1 VGLKVLN
8 GEISLNPSKNRWDW
22 LGSGIYFWE
31 QNPVRAL
38 EYAEECAEGKQ
49 RNSGRIEIPFVVG
62 AIIELGNCLNL
73 VEPKSIVAL
82 KHAHDRLEVTVKESG
97 DKMPINKGA
106 NRMLDCAVV
115 QFVHESQKRESEETF
130 DIFAG
135 LPPIRYSDFLN
146 TLGQTKNSG
155 LDFRMIS
162 ILKKRSFPRLRKL
175 RISSIILQTPHD
187 LPACAKLMPG
197 TALWYRYERRRFV
210 YSRDQYLQSQIKR

>member
-1 VGLKVLN
+1 M
-8 GEISLNPSKNRWDW
+8 NPSENRWDW

-38 EYAEECAEGKQ
+38 EYAEECAAGKQ
-49 RNSGRIEIPFVVG
+49 RNSGRIEIPFIVG

-130 DIFAG
+130 DTVRSAFQEGEPIYPGSNFTQRLHIEVCIINADLIKG
-135 LPPIRYSDFLN
+135 YFLPRPIAKYN
-146 TLGQTKNSG
+146 PY
-155 LDFRMIS
+155 
-162 ILKKRSFPRLRKL
+162 LKRQFIGK
-175 RISSIILQTPHD
+175 
-187 LPACAKLMPG
+187 
-197 TALWYRYERRRFV
+197 E
-210 YSRDQYLQSQIKR
+210 